1 MLKLSQFFRS
11 RDIMLTLTIVVSL
24 FATLVASAYW
34 YVKKSFSYWK
44 QKGVPYIEPSFP
56 FGNFSNLYLGKE
68 HFGDVVAGLYNLSS
82 ERFVGVYTSLRPIL
96 LIRDPAL
103 IKDMA
108 IKNFHHF
115 DQRTVTGNA
124 EADPMAN
131 NILLQNGEKWKHMR
145 AQLSP
150 AFSSG
155 KLKGMFS
162 IIVDCGKSLDEYI
175 NTFADTDNE
184 VEIRD
189 VFARFSTNVIASVAF
204 GIDINCIKN
213 PDNEFRKYG
222 QRIFKPTLAN
232 ILRVNINIWSPKLSK
247 MLGLRFVD
255 KEIGDFMIETVRQN
269 MEYREKNNIS
279 RKDIFQLLM
288 QLRNTGQIQE
298 GDDWSA
304 KAQSDKKSLTL
315 EEMAAQAFVFYGGGF
330 ESSSSAMSFLMYE
343 LAKHP
348 DEQQKAYEDIVNVLQ
363 QHNGQLTY
371 DSMADMKYV
380 NACLDGE
387 CCCHSKLF

>member
-1 MLKLSQFFRS
+1 
-11 RDIMLTLTIVVSL
+11 MLTLSIVVSL
-24 FATLVASAYW
+24 FATLLASAYW

-44 QKGVPYIEPSFP
+44 RKGVPYIEPSFP
-56 FGNFSNLYLGKE
+56 FGNFANLYLGKE
-68 HFGDVVAGLYNLSS
+68 HFGDVVLDLYNKSS
-82 ERFVGVYTSLRPIL
+82 EPFVGVYTSLRPIL
-96 LIRDPAL
+96 LVRDPVL

-115 DQRTVTGNA
+115 DARTVTGNA
-124 EADPMAN
+124 DADPMAN
-131 NILLQNGEKWKHMR
+131 NLLLQNGERWKHMR

-162 IIVDCGKSLDEYI
+162 IIIGCGKSLDKYI
-175 NTFADTDNE
+175 GKYADTNNE

-189 VFARFSTNVIASVAF
+189 VFARFATNVIASVAF
-204 GIDINCIKN
+204 GIDVDCIEH
-213 PDNEFRKYG
+213 PDNEFRKHG
-222 QRIFKPTLAN
+222 QNIFKPTLAN
-232 ILRVNINIWSPKLSK
+232 ILRVNINIWSPRISKL
-247 MLGLRFVD
+247 LGLRFVD

-269 MEYREKNNIS
+269 IEYREKNNII

-288 QLRNTGQIQE
+288 QLRNTGQVHE

-304 KAQSDKKSLTL
+304 KAHSGEKSLTL
-315 EEMAAQAFVFYGGGF
+315 EEMAAQAFIFFGGGF
-330 ESSSSAMSFLMYE
+330 ESSSSAMSFCMYE

-348 DEQQKAYEDIVNVLQ
+348 EIQQKAYEDIINVLQ
-363 QHNGQLTY
+363 QHNGQITY
-371 DSMADMKYV
+371 DSVADMKYV

-387 CCCHSKLF
+387 FYKIKKQ